1 MGNSPFPRKAQGPSP
16 RRRGR
21 GLRDPRRRERKR
33 SLLVAAEGASWRVV
47 FSTTVVYPFTFSLRI
62 IIGIPIAR
70 GGSGGGRAA
79 KQTEMP
85 CQTSAPEGQGSHR
98 SRHKG
103 PSVKGTW
110 FSKLRHPRVW
120 ARNRRGGKEAANP
133 ASAERHVRRGPCR
146 TPGPGTCPPRAR
158 LLPPPRDH
166 RCSGP
171 EVTCTPS
178 GAAGWGAGGVS
189 SPLRGICRFGASEKV
204 F

>member
-1 MGNSPFPRKAQGPSP
+1 MAAWPRAKGPTPARKEALSP
-16 RRRGR
+16 RGGGGGFLASGVFRHRC
-21 GLRDPRRRERKR
+21 L
-33 SLLVAAEGASWRVV
+33 SIYFFAEDYYWV
-47 FSTTVVYPFTFSLRI
+47 
-62 IIGIPIAR
+62 PIAR
-70 GGSGGGRAA
+70 GGRGGGRAA
-79 KQTEMP
+79 KQTE
-85 CQTSAPEGQGSHR
+85 TPEGQGSHR

-189 SPLRGICRFGASEKV
+189 SPLRGICRFGAGEKV